1 MNCPVCQL
9 PNVSVIHTPICPRC
23 GTDLLQ
29 VDIHE
34 TVEDRLK
41 SVLKQRLAL
50 EGEIALLKKKQD
62 HAKAARARKRNYL
75 IIIGL
80 ISFILWRAIRKPMV
94 LRADYTRKSDSLT
107 LMKQRF
113 EWMQYRF
120 DTLNNKPPCI
130 KVIQYTYQHGDYLE
144 KLGLLF
150 FNNAKMGYQIGRD
163 NGIYT
168 HEQWKK
174 INQGDII
181 NIYIR

>member
-9 PNVSVIHTPICPRC
+9 PNVSMIHTPICPRC

-29 VDIHE
+29 LDIHE

-62 HAKAARARKRNYL
+62 QQIAARARKRNYL

-80 ISFILWRAIRKPMV
+80 ITFGIWRAYQKPMV
-94 LRADYTRKSDSLT
+94 LRTDYTRKSDSLA
-107 LMKQRF
+107 LMNHQF

-120 DTLNNKPPCI
+120 DTLNNQLPCV
-130 KVIQYTYQHGDYLE
+130 KVIRYAYKQGDYLE
-144 KLGLLF
+144 KLGKLF
-150 FNNAKMGYQIGRD
+150 FNNSEMGYQIGKD
-163 NGIYT
+163 NDILT
-168 HEQWKK
+168 REQWTKMK
-174 INQGDII
+174 PGDTL